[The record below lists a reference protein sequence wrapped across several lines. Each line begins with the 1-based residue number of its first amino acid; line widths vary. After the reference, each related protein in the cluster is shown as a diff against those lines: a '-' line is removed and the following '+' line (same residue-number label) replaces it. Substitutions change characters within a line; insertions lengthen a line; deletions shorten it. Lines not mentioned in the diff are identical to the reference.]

1 MSPGS
6 NNEKT
11 QLTTKKIILIGIVL
25 LIVLNFTY
33 IINLIKYVSGI
44 IAFLFIGAGIAFILN
59 ILVCKY
65 GKIYF
70 PESKNQLIIKSR
82 RGMAIVFS
90 ILTIILV
97 LYFLLY
103 LVIPE
108 IVRSINLISD
118 DLPNLYEKV
127 VRWIDE
133 HSKGYPM
140 IRQRLEQIDIN
151 GEEAIDMGLGIINS
165 WAFGPVSFIGMVFN
179 KIIQLLLG
187 IVFAIYVL
195 FHKETLKSNFNKLIN
210 AYLNKDKRNYLLRV
224 IKTADET
231 FTNFFLGQ
239 FKEAIIFGLLTI
251 IGMLILRLPY
261 ALTIGT
267 VVGATALIP
276 MVGAFIGAGIGVLL
290 ILLVDAFKA
299 VIFII
304 FIIILQQIESNFIYP
319 KVIGSNI
326 GLPKMWVFAA
336 IIIGGGFMGVIGILL
351 GVPVAATIYKLL
363 GKSVNEKLKVKKA

>member
-195 FHKETLKSNFNKLIN
+195 FHKETLKSNLKKLF
-210 AYLNKDKRNYLLRV
+210 
-224 IKTADET
+224 IK
-231 FTNFFLGQ
+231 G
-239 FKEAIIFGLLTI
+239 
-251 IGMLILRLPY
+251 
-261 ALTIGT
+261 
-267 VVGATALIP
+267 
-276 MVGAFIGAGIGVLL
+276 
-290 ILLVDAFKA
+290 
-299 VIFII
+299 
-304 FIIILQQIESNFIYP
+304 
-319 KVIGSNI
+319 
-326 GLPKMWVFAA
+326 
-336 IIIGGGFMGVIGILL
+336 
-351 GVPVAATIYKLL
+351 YKN
-363 GKSVNEKLKVKKA
+363 SR